1 MKSITYGLKLRRLLT
16 VSLALAFLGL
26 AGCRVTQEEAGEAPD
41 VDVEVDPGEVPEY
54 NVEGP
59 DVDVEPETQE
69 VTVPEVEV
77 GTEEKEVTVPD
88 VDVTLPGEEEENQ

>member
-1 MKSITYGLKLRRLLT
+1 MLIL
-16 VSLALAFLGL
+16 SLALLTLGS

-54 NVEGP
+54 DVEGP
-59 DVDVEPETQE
+59 DVDVESETRE

-77 GTEEKEVTVPD
+77 ETEEKEVTVPD
-88 VDVTLPGEEEENQ
+88 VDVTLPGEEEEGN